1 VVDKA
6 GTGGSTFNCG
16 TIFDGGAI
24 MTGNHAGSAIACAI
38 LTIAAFAQ
46 TQPAGSRSQ
55 ISGTVT
61 NAGTSIP
68 QLSLKSDQGA
78 DVAITI
84 TDRTIILR
92 IPPGETDA
100 RKGAR
105 IALSD
110 VTAGDR
116 AVIVGP
122 APADPKTWV
131 ATAVLVMT
139 RSDVASL
146 RQKDQEDWKKRGIT
160 GMVTAV
166 DPAAGTVAIR
176 GGQHSYIVRPSD
188 KTAYL
193 RYSLDSP
200 RFADARPSTFAE
212 IKTGDQMRVL
222 GNKTE
227 DGATI
232 QAEKIVFGSFR
243 QIAATITSVN
253 PQAGELSV
261 KDLATKKPLTMTV
274 DSNSTM
280 KRLPEQA
287 ARTLARR
294 YAPGVQPAGAGNG
307 SGDVSQMLDNLPAMP
322 LSELKPGDA
331 IMVSTTQ
338 GSTPGRVTAIMLL
351 AGVEPLLT
359 ASSTATRDILS
370 GWSIG
375 GAGDTG
381 Q

>member
-1 VVDKA
+1 
-6 GTGGSTFNCG
+6 
-16 TIFDGGAI
+16 
-24 MTGNHAGSAIACAI
+24 
-38 LTIAAFAQ
+38 
-46 TQPAGSRSQ
+46 
-55 ISGTVT
+55 
-61 NAGTSIP
+61 
-68 QLSLKSDQGA
+68 
-78 DVAITI
+78 
-84 TDRTIILR
+84 
-92 IPPGETDA
+92 
-100 RKGAR
+100 
-105 IALSD
+105 
-110 VTAGDR
+110 
-116 AVIVGP
+116 
-122 APADPKTWV
+122 
-131 ATAVLVMT
+131 
-139 RSDVASL
+139 
-146 RQKDQEDWKKRGIT
+146 
-160 GMVTAV
+160 V